1 MTRKEVYSAFESM
14 AVSQGFYGRLLER
27 LDEVSEETANE
38 YLDSFTDCEDIIDV
52 IMKIER

>member
-14 AVSQGFYGRLLER
+14 AVSQGFYRRLLGR

-38 YLDSFTDCEDIIDV
+38 YLDSFTD
-52 IMKIER
+52 

>member
-14 AVSQGFYGRLLER
+14 AVSQGFYRRLLGR

-38 YLDSFTDCEDIIDV
+38 YLDSFTDCKDMIDV
-52 IMKIER
+52 IMKIEG